1 MSSASVR
8 GEYQPVIGLEVHIQ
22 LNTRSKIFST
32 EGFSFGS
39 PPNHLLSPITLAHPG
54 ALPSINHQAIR
65 HAIKLGLAMNCEISS
80 QTFFDRKN
88 YFYPDLPKGYQIS
101 QDRIPICIGGYLD
114 LCREGK
120 ERRIRLDH
128 IHLEEDAGKSIHHG
142 NPTFTQVD
150 LNRAGMGLLE
160 MVTLPDLRSADEAC
174 AFALEI
180 RKLARYLEISEGNM
194 EQGHLRCDA
203 NISVMKKGAK
213 EYGTRVEVKN
223 INSVSFMGK
232 AIEYEIERQIG
243 LLEAGKAV
251 EMQTRTWVAE
261 KGLTAPMREKE
272 TADDYRYFPEP
283 DLLPVRITEEQKEEL
298 KQTLPV
304 LPQARMKTYQEEW
317 KIPFNEASALV
328 EDRSFS
334 DFFETLC
341 QEDVPPKAAASWM
354 LGPVKTYLNEHG
366 GTISSFPVSSTQ
378 LCALIQ
384 LIDAGKL
391 THDAAKRFIFPA
403 LLADPEVT
411 PEEIARKMDLW
422 VDRSGTEVNAFIEQL
437 ILDHPDEV
445 RRYSEGKKGLMGF
458 FVGKVMKAFKGK
470 VNPKEVNKL
479 LSEQLNLQKH

>member
-1 MSSASVR
+1 MSSASPR
-8 GEYQPVIGLEVHIQ
+8 EKYQPVIGLEVHIQ
-22 LNTRSKIFST
+22 LHTHSKIFST

-39 PPNHLLSPITLAHPG
+39 SPNHYLSPITLAHPG

-65 HAIKLGLAMNCEISS
+65 HAIKLGLAMNCEISPK
-80 QTFFDRKN
+80 TYFDRKN

-114 LCREGK
+114 LHLSGTH
-120 ERRIRLDH
+120 RRIQLHH
-128 IHLEEDAGKSIHHG
+128 IHLEEDAGKSIHNG
-142 NPTFTQVD
+142 DPRFTQVD

-160 MVTLPDLRSADEAC
+160 MVTNPDLRSSEEAC

-203 NISVMKKGAK
+203 NISVMKKGATA
-213 EYGTRVEVKN
+213 YGTRVEVKN

-232 AIEYEIERQIG
+232 AIEYEIDRQIG
-243 LLEAGKAV
+243 LLEAGESV
-251 EMQTRTWVAE
+251 DMQTRTWVAE
-261 KGLTAPMREKE
+261 KGLTAPMRDKE

-283 DLLPVRITEEQKEEL
+283 DLLPVCIRQEQLEEIRE
-298 KQTLPV
+298 TLPI
-304 LPQARMKTYQEEW
+304 LPAERIRKYREEW
-317 KIPFNEASALV
+317 QIPTNEAAALA

-334 DFFETLC
+334 DFFEILS
-341 QEDVPPKAAASWM
+341 QEANSPKAAASWA
-354 LGPVKTYLNEHG
+354 LGPVKTYLNEQG
-366 GTISSFPVSSTQ
+366 QAISEFPVSPQ
-378 LCALIQ
+378 KLGALIQ

-403 LLADPEVT
+403 LLDDPT
-411 PEEIARKMDLW
+411 LLPEEIARKMDLW
-422 VDRSGTEVNAFIEQL
+422 VDTSDSELSSFIQQL
-437 ILDHPDEV
+437 IADHPDETK
-445 RRYSEGKKGLMGF
+445 RYRAGKKGLLGF

-479 LSEQLNLQKH
+479 LAEQLNR